1 MVQQMQE
8 LVAQYEERLRE
19 MQLIPR
25 LSYGRRLLRRDGAPN
40 RTFLTSLFIRH
51 ELAIEFL
58 KDVGLIPS
66 RVPCNICERDMT
78 WTADPTRNDGFR
90 WRCRRSVARVRCR
103 GTASIRHGSWFKLSN
118 LTLWEIMNITYDILR
133 RDPAHQIEDEHNH
146 GEHTVT
152 DWGMFCREA
161 MLEYLEGSSQKIGGP
176 NMTVEIDESKIGR
189 RKYNRGHPVQGQ
201 WVFGG
206 VERGSG
212 RTFLVP
218 VPDRTADTLT
228 ALVRE
233 WIEPGTMVVSDCWGA
248 YRDLESQG
256 YKHSTVNHSLYFKDP
271 DTGVHT
277 NTIEGTWSHVKVF
290 LRHYSKAEDYR
301 YHLAHY
307 MFAASCRARGI
318 PPFLEFLQFVASK
331 DWTHVHVTSSADST
345 A

>member
-1 MVQQMQE
+1 MVQLLEQI
-8 LVAQYEERLRE
+8 VARYEERMRE
-19 MQLIPR
+19 MQMVPR

-40 RTFLTSLFIRH
+40 RMFLTLLFTRH

-66 RVPCNICERDMT
+66 RVQCNICERDMT

-103 GTASIRHGSWFKLSN
+103 GTASIRDGSWFRLSN
-118 LTLWEIMNITYDILR
+118 LTLLEIISITYDILR
-133 RDPAHQIEDEHNH
+133 RDSAQQIENELDLSY
-146 GEHTVT
+146 HTVA
-152 DWGMFCREA
+152 DWGMFCRET
-161 MLEYLEGSSQKIGGP
+161 MLEFLEGSSQKIGGP
-176 NMTVEIDESKIGR
+176 NKIVEIDESKIGR
-189 RKYNRGHPVQGQ
+189 RKYNRGYPVQGQ

-233 WIEPGTMVVSDCWGA
+233 WVEPGTTVISDCWGA
-248 YRDLESQG
+248 YRDLDSQG
-256 YKHSTVNHSLYFKDP
+256 YTHRTVNRSLYFVDP
-271 DTGVHT
+271 QSGTHT
-277 NTIEGTWSHVKVF
+277 NTIESTCHHMKVF
-290 LRHYSKAEDYR
+290 LGPYNKAEDYH

-307 MFAASCRARGI
+307 MFAASCRAQGI
-318 PPFLEFLQFVASK
+318 PPFLKFLQIVASK
-331 DWTHVHVTSSADST
+331 DWSRVEVISSDHAT
-345 A
+345 